1 MGSEQ
6 KPLRPGGFS
15 DGTDQ
20 EDGGKETTCGLGRG
34 EHCLSEPQALLT
46 TQQRKGLS
54 LEEKKKH
61 MSIADP
67 SAQPSLCPQAPAL
80 LAAALLN
87 WKPL

>member
-34 EHCLSEPQALLT
+34 EHTASQSHRLCSLHN
-46 TQQRKGLS
+46 KGRGS
-54 LEEKKKH
+54 V
-61 MSIADP
+61 
-67 SAQPSLCPQAPAL
+67 
-80 LAAALLN
+80 
-87 WKPL
+87 